1 MVNSNFINIIN
12 IIITKVYIIIIIILN
27 MDYNLVIVE
36 LEEYQLML
44 IISYLNLIIII
55 IIKLN
60 KDVIIDILVVCF
72 NFLNKFV
79 ASFIVKDEGAISL
92 FLHILIKT

>member
-36 LEEYQLML
+36 LEEYQLKL

-55 IIKLN
+55 IKLN
-60 KDVIIDILVVCF
+60 KDVVIDILVVCF
-72 NFLNKFV
+72 NFFNKFV
-79 ASFIVKDEGAISL
+79 ASFIVKDEVAISL

>member
-36 LEEYQLML
+36 LEEYQLKL

-55 IIKLN
+55 IKLN
-60 KDVIIDILVVCF
+60 KDVVIDILVVCF
-72 NFLNKFV
+72 NFFNKVV
-79 ASFIVKDEGAISL
+79 ASFIAKDEVAIS
-92 FLHILIKT
+92 

>member
-36 LEEYQLML
+36 LEEYQLMP
-44 IISYLNLIIII
+44 IISYLILIII

-60 KDVIIDILVVCF
+60 KDVVIDILVVCF
-72 NFLNKFV
+72 NFFNKFV
-79 ASFIVKDEGAISL
+79 ASFIVKDEVAISL

>member
-44 IISYLNLIIII
+44 IIGYLNLIII

-72 NFLNKFV
+72 NFFNKFV
-79 ASFIVKDEGAISL
+79 ASFIVKDEVAISL

>member
-36 LEEYQLML
+36 LEEYQLMP
-44 IISYLNLIIII
+44 IISYLILIII

-60 KDVIIDILVVCF
+60 KDVVIDILVVCF
-72 NFLNKFV
+72 NFFNKVV
-79 ASFIVKDEGAISL
+79 ASFIAKDEVAIS
-92 FLHILIKT
+92 

>member
-36 LEEYQLML
+36 LEEYQLMP
-44 IISYLNLIIII
+44 IIGYLNLIII

-60 KDVIIDILVVCF
+60 KDVVIDILVVCF
-72 NFLNKFV
+72 NFFNKFV
-79 ASFIVKDEGAISL
+79 ASFIVKDEVAISL